1 MASQNSKDFDSKYSW
16 RIEIPVGSWIN
27 GANRAFRVKS
37 QYDAW
42 LVENDIDGDSYYN
55 FLYLQNELDVIYFK
69 LSWTYDQ
76 NYKAIKLR

>member
-16 RIEIPVGSWIN
+16 RIEIPVGGWPN
-27 GANRAFRVKS
+27 GVNRAFKIKS

-55 FLYLQNELDVIYFK
+55 FLYLQNEMDVIYFK
-69 LSWTYDQ
+69 LSWIYNQ
-76 NYKAIKLR
+76 NYRAIKLR